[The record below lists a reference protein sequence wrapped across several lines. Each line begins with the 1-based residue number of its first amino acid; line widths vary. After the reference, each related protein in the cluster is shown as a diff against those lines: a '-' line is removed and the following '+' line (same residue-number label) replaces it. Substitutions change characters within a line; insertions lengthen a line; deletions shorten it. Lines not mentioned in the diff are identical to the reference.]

1 MYAIEDLSIHEPDPN
16 IPGDKKTI
24 CARVRCDGYEADLL
38 SPTPELYGRGEVGS
52 SCVWVTVPFTD
63 DERVLARR
71 IRDKIAEMK
80 VDRSKEKLLLG
91 KIRQLGPSALN
102 K

>member
-1 MYAIEDLSIHEPDPN
+1 MYTIEDISIHEPDPN
-16 IPGDKKTI
+16 IPGDKKTV
-24 CARVRCDGYEADLL
+24 CASVRCDGYDADLL
-38 SPTPELYGRGEVGS
+38 SPTPELYGRSEVGA
-52 SCVWVTVPFTD
+52 SCVWVTVDYTA

-71 IRDKIAEMK
+71 IRDKIEEMK
-80 VDRSKEKLLLG
+80 ADRSEEKLLLG